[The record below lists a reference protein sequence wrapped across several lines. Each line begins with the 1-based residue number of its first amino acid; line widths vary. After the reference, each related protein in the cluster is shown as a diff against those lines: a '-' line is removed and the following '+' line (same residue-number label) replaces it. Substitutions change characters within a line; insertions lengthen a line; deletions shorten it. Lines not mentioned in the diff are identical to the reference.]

1 MQALAARAVAQRAAR
16 RSAPA
21 LCCDAP
27 RAARRA
33 AARPP
38 SGLPYASPVA
48 ERCRAARGVG
58 GTGGG
63 GRAGRGQ
70 RPRGLAV
77 LPFLG
82 MAPAGPASARPGGA
96 ARRPYGARP
105 LAGPRSSPSDF
116 VGWCVDRVS
125 RAASLKVAPP
135 AAVRQLEGGASL
147 RQSHAWQLGTGHFHA
162 PHHARA
168 LPSKSG
174 RDARRAHAHFVST
187 PRRAW
192 STRERNTSRVPW
204 QTWTGHAHM
213 LPTVCSRGP
222 RLSNVCL
229 LRWLLRRRACSVL
242 PCTPSRWAWRGE
254 GGYR

>member
-1 MQALAARAVAQRAAR
+1 MRA
-16 RSAPA
+16 
-21 LCCDAP
+21 
-27 RAARRA
+27 
-33 AARPP
+33 
-38 SGLPYASPVA
+38 VA

-192 STRERNTSRVPW
+192 VDTGEEHVSSPMADVDRARAHAPDRVFAWPASK
-204 QTWTGHAHM
+204 QRVFAAVAPAQASMQCAPLH
-213 LPTVCSRGP
+213 TVTVG
-222 RLSNVCL
+222 V
-229 LRWLLRRRACSVL
+229 A
-242 PCTPSRWAWRGE
+242 G
-254 GGYR
+254 